1 MWGMHF
7 LHDFCSGY
15 CLACILK
22 NGHFSRINS
31 VPNSPH
37 AVFRGGVVCLP
48 GAQSQ
53 KWLIPGSYFLS
64 GKWTFFFSFGILFS
78 FSCTLLTGDEDAEP
92 RCPQNSS
99 TCPTP
104 NDTTRHNFSSQL
116 PLVPLRASLE
126 KRQFCIS
133 VAYLLRHCSA
143 ISQKLCKSEFL
154 WNW

>member
-1 MWGMHF
+1 MAISHESIQCQIPHMLF
-7 LHDFCSGY
+7 LGGGGRLFAWSTESEVTNSW
-15 CLACILK
+15 IL
-22 NGHFSRINS
+22 
-31 VPNSPH
+31 
-37 AVFRGGVVCLP
+37 
-48 GAQSQ
+48 
-53 KWLIPGSYFLS
+53 LS
-64 GKWTFFFSFGILFS
+64 LWKVDIFFSFGILFS

-126 KRQFCIS
+126 KCQFCIS

-154 WNW
+154 WN